1 MRKFTFHIVH
11 DIKFLTDP
19 NKERGSNISFIRK
32 ILFVANLKTGFLR
45 WIFSALLMIIGTAQ
59 ESKAQLATKTQ
70 EVWPSMDA
78 YYRINPKFRVYGTI
92 GGTKIEESSYTDGAI
107 GVFIDHFTY
116 PLTNIFRPNHAEG
129 LPERF
134 LWLRAGYQYT
144 ATPPSAEDPF
154 KESMVVT
161 EANYRFNL
169 PFEIL
174 LTTRNRFDWRFN
186 SGDFNS
192 RYRPKLVLDKD
203 LHTEYLTFTATG
215 FVEYFLNFGN
225 SAVNRLRTQ
234 IGVEIKVFKHIN
246 YEVFWNHQVA
256 NLPEIQK
263 VDAFGMCLKIYL
275 NHPEVKKYLESKI
288 HMKKSEK
295 DKKKN
300 EGN

>member
-1 MRKFTFHIVH
+1 LTCPNLELDSTVSFMQKSIFTAN
-11 DIKFLTDP
+11 IKKGITRSICLVLL
-19 NKERGSNISFIRK
+19 IS
-32 ILFVANLKTGFLR
+32 
-45 WIFSALLMIIGTAQ
+45 IGTSQ
-59 ESKAQLATKTQ
+59 DSQAQLGTKTQ
-70 EVWPSMDA
+70 EVWPSMDV
-78 YYRINPKFRVYGTI
+78 YYRINPKYRVYGTI

-107 GVFIDHFTY
+107 GIFIDHFTY

-144 ATPPSAEDPF
+144 ATPPSSEDPF
-154 KESMVVT
+154 KESMIVT

-169 PFEIL
+169 PYNIL
-174 LTTRNRFDWRFN
+174 LTTRNRVDWRFN
-186 SGDFNS
+186 SGDFNA

-215 FVEYFLNFGN
+215 YVEYFVNFGN
-225 SAVNRLRTQ
+225 SAVNRLRMQ
-234 IGVEIKVFKHIN
+234 LGVEIKVFKHIN

-256 NLPEIQK
+256 NPPEIQK
-263 VDAFGMCLKIYL
+263 VDAFGMCLKIYI
-275 NHPEVKKYLESKI
+275 NHPEVKSYIENKK
-288 HMKKSEK
+288 KKSKEKKEKK